1 MAETK
6 KTSGLGIQE
15 TKGSFQI
22 RGIVTGTSKDSFY
35 KEIKTKSNKPMRM
48 INFGVN
54 IDKDKAVYVSLNG
67 MEKDNVFFSKSEG
80 KGKDRRTVTEKV
92 AWKDRLS
99 FKKEGF
105 RPIGV
110 NLGIV
115 KTMDANGNEVNDKQT
130 KFEYDACKYIS
141 DNLKDDVFVFVKGKL
156 EFSTYND
163 SHQTRYTPNQI
174 SLCKPVD
181 FDAED
186 FEVLGDFEQ
195 VIVFMG
201 IAKNENGT
209 FTVTAK
215 IVTYNSVEDT
225 EFMIENPKLAR
236 TLKTLKPYTA
246 LKVYG
251 HIKVEHDTEVIE
263 EDEDD
268 GWGEANPMERIN
280 NPTTRTLVI
289 TGADK
294 NSVDTYT
301 YSEEI
306 IGEAVAKM
314 NSDKNAA
321 KDFGDSSDDD
331 WGSADIKSS
340 GSNDEDD
347 EWD

>member
-6 KTSGLGIQE
+6 KNAGLGIQE
-15 TKGSFQI
+15 TKGSFQL
-22 RGIVTGTSKDSFY
+22 RGITTGVLKDSFY
-35 KEIKTKSNKPMRM
+35 KEIKTKTDKQMRM

-54 IDKDKAVYVSLNG
+54 IDKDKTVYVGLSG
-67 MEKDNVFFSKSEG
+67 MERDTVFFSKSEG
-80 KGKDRRTVTEKV
+80 KGKDRKTVTEKV

-115 KTMDANGNEVNDKQT
+115 KTMDTNGNEVNDKQT

-141 DNLKDDVFVFVKGKL
+141 DNLKDDVSVFVKGKL

-163 SHQTRYTPNQI
+163 SHQTRYTANQI
-174 SLCKPVD
+174 SLCKLVD
-181 FDAED
+181 FDADD
-186 FEVLGDFEQ
+186 FKALGDFEQ
-195 VIVFMG
+195 VIIFMG

-209 FTVTAK
+209 FTVSAK

-225 EFMIENPKLAR
+225 ELIVENPKLAK

-246 LKVYG
+246 VKVYG
-251 HIKVEHDTEVIE
+251 HINVQHDTDVVE
-263 EDEDD
+263 EEDD
-268 GWGEANPMERIN
+268 GWGESNPMERVN
-280 NPTTRTLVI
+280 NPTVRTLVI

-294 NSVDTYT
+294 NSVDTDT

-306 IGEAVAKM
+306 VEEAIAKM

-321 KDFGDSSDDD
+321 KDFGDCSDDD
-331 WGSADIKSS
+331 WGSMDIKSS
-340 GSNDEDD
+340 DNNDEDE
-347 EWD
+347 EW

>member
-6 KTSGLGIQE
+6 KNTGLGIQE
-15 TKGSFQI
+15 TKGSFQL

-48 INFGVN
+48 VNFGVN
-54 IDKDKAVYVSLNG
+54 IDKEKTVYINLNG
-67 MEKDNVFFSKSEG
+67 MEKETVFFSKSEG
-80 KGKDRRTVTEKV
+80 KGKDKKTITEKV

-99 FKKEGF
+99 FKKDGF

-141 DNLKDDVFVFVKGKL
+141 DNLKDDVSVFIKGKL

-163 SHQTRYTPNQI
+163 SHQTRFTPNQI

-186 FEVLGDFEQ
+186 FKTLGDFEQ
-195 VIVFMG
+195 TIVFMG
-201 IAKNENGT
+201 ITKNENGKS
-209 FTVTAK
+209 TVSAN
-215 IVTYNSVEDT
+215 IITYNSIEDA
-225 EFMIENPKLAR
+225 EFIVENPKLAK
-236 TLKTLKPYTA
+236 TLKTLKPYTSV
-246 LKVYG
+246 KVYG
-251 HIKVEHDTEVIE
+251 HINIEHDTDIIE

-268 GWGEANPMERIN
+268 GWGESNPMERVN

-294 NSVDTYT
+294 NSVDTDT

-306 IGEAVAKM
+306 IEEALARMK
-314 NSDKNAA
+314 SDKKAD
-321 KDFGDSSDDD
+321 KDFGDNSDDD
-331 WGSADIKSS
+331 WGSMDIKSS
-340 GSNDEDD
+340 DSNDEDE
-347 EWD
+347 EW